1 MMKMLPFFQSGPFG
15 IRSGSQG
22 CIDANRPFENTSPSV
37 AEQVT
42 VCPEPSADE
51 IWSRDQEKMRER
63 PEAACRASR
72 ASSITSNE
80 SCISAGDSPE
90 KGSKGI
96 KGMLKSAFK
105 IVKKTKPPSVK
116 QVMDLLGEQKLCDAI
131 QHLFVLE
138 KSLSSKSEEGLNT
151 SQKDIESVY
160 EILKHKVFS
169 TLKDSVLLAKTNPDL
184 LQQAVEALKEQEKE
198 DQNYMSENPP
208 DQNMQFRPRK
218 WKELWMATVKESVE
232 ARMKDTSRTPRT
244 ENLSPVGQNLLHM
257 GKTMKEDLTV
267 VAKYI
272 NKLYPPEFNVFS
284 TYAELYHNYFA
295 TQAKKNAESHLED
308 KDIYLLLS
316 WVHNF
321 YPKDMRKDHALAME
335 LDKIKL
341 GSLLPSSLSKELENK
356 YLDSE
361 EVTVKNSLSRCLDKE
376 IQRWKEDKEPEKLN
390 GHFQSELLGIFVI
403 QSIYSSQK
411 RAEDISKAVGE
422 ELSRRLLKELPA
434 FLRSYRDAF
443 EDFKEKS
450 KKHRYYKP
458 ILIANINNCWN
469 FREYTEEYVPEKDD
483 SKADIL
489 STLADIENSGF
500 DVLLQQLF
508 AQLKPMY
515 KKFTEHKWDSSSE
528 IMNEIIKTTSKH
540 ISDFQTLKDP
550 FYHAIVE
557 KIHARLVKEY
567 IVRLLKRKVSL
578 KTPAQQQTLA
588 QHISKNAA
596 DLEAFCTSNGS
607 QATWLN
613 SALPKLAEIIRLQDL
628 GAIKIEVATLA
639 TTYPDIRKR
648 HLEAFLHIKAN
659 LSRSELKSILGY
671 LADSTAST
679 QPRAPL
685 FSNINVS

>member
-1 MMKMLPFFQSGPFG
+1 MQ
-15 IRSGSQG
+15 GSKDIHAKG
-22 CIDANRPFENTSPSV
+22 NPAGKV
-37 AEQVT
+37 Y
-42 VCPEPSADE
+42 PEPFLFYLISTPAEGQSQRQPEPPVSLWLAGGFLIFPVTSCFRMWLNLQGLLSHCFPLPCRTGAGE
-51 IWSRDQEKMRER
+51 IREAQGQLL
-63 PEAACRASR
+63 EA
-72 ASSITSNE
+72 
-80 SCISAGDSPE
+80 
-90 KGSKGI
+90 
-96 KGMLKSAFK
+96 F
-105 IVKKTKPPSVK
+105 
-116 QVMDLLGEQKLCDAI
+116 
-131 QHLFVLE
+131 HLFVLE
-138 KSLSSKSEEGLNT
+138 RSLSSKSEEGLNT

-169 TLKDSVLLAKTNPDL
+169 TLKDSVMLAKTNPDL

-208 DQNMQFRPRK
+208 DQNTQFRPRK

-244 ENLSPVGQNLLHM
+244 ENLSAVGQNLLHM
-257 GKTMKEDLTV
+257 GKTMREDLTV

-284 TYAELYHNYFA
+284 VYAELYHNYFA
-295 TQAKKNAESHLED
+295 TQAKKDAESHLED

-321 YPKDMRKDHALAME
+321 YPKSCCIHVAVNTFV
-335 LDKIKL
+335 
-341 GSLLPSSLSKELENK
+341 LPSLK
-356 YLDSE
+356 
-361 EVTVKNSLSRCLDKE
+361 VTVKNSLSRCLGKE

-403 QSIYSSQK
+403 QSIYSSQN
-411 RAEDISKAVGE
+411 RAEAISKAVGE
-422 ELSRRLLKELPA
+422 ELSHRLLKELPA

-458 ILIANINNCWN
+458 ILIANINNSD
-469 FREYTEEYVPEKDD
+469 FP
-483 SKADIL
+483 
-489 STLADIENSGF
+489 F
-500 DVLLQQLF
+500 FQ
-508 AQLKPMY
+508 PMY
-515 KKFTEHKWDSSSE
+515 KKFTENKWDSSSE
-528 IMNEIIKTTSKH
+528 IMNEIIKTTKRWIMIPSSPSH
-540 ISDFQTLKDP
+540 Q
-550 FYHAIVE
+550 AIIE

-628 GAIKIEVATLA
+628 GAIKIEVATFA
-639 TTYPDIRKR
+639 KTYPDIRKK

-659 LSRSELKSILGY
+659 LSRNELKSILGY

-685 FSNINVS
+685 FSSINVS

>member
-1 MMKMLPFFQSGPFG
+1 MMKMLPFFQSGPIG
-15 IRSGSQG
+15 IRRGSEG
-22 CIDANRPFENTSPSV
+22 CIGPNGQFENPSASV
-37 AEQVT
+37 AEQVPA
-42 VCPEPSADE
+42 CSEPSVDE
-51 IWSRDQEKMRER
+51 IWSRNQEKMSER

-90 KGSKGI
+90 KGRGI
-96 KGMLKSAFK
+96 TGILRSAFK
-105 IVKKTKPPSVK
+105 KIKKTKPPSVK
-116 QVMDLLGEQKLCDAI
+116 QVMVLLGEQKLCDAT
-131 QHLFVLE
+131 QHLIVLE

-151 SQKDIESVY
+151 SQEDIESVY

-169 TLKDSVLLAKTNPDL
+169 VLKDSMLLVKTNPDL
-184 LQQAVEALKEQEKE
+184 LQQAVEALKEQERE

-208 DQNMQFRPRK
+208 DQNTQFRPRK

-232 ARMKDTSRTPRT
+232 ARMKDTSRTPIN
-244 ENLSPVGQNLLHM
+244 ENLSAVGQNLLHM

-267 VAKYI
+267 VVKYI
-272 NKLYPPEFNVFS
+272 KQLYPPEFNVFS
-284 TYAELYHNYFA
+284 VYAEFYHNYFA
-295 TQAKKNAESHLED
+295 SQAKKSAESHLED

-321 YPKDMRKDHALAME
+321 YPKDMRKDHALAKE
-335 LDKIKL
+335 LDKVKL
-341 GSLLPSSLSKELENK
+341 GSLLPSSLSKELEKK

-361 EVTVKNSLSRCLDKE
+361 EVTVKNSLSKCLDKE

-403 QSIYSSQK
+403 QSIYSGQK
-411 RAEDISKAVGE
+411 RAQDISSAIGE
-422 ELSRRLLKELPA
+422 ELSQRLLKELPA

-450 KKHRYYKP
+450 KKHTHYKP

-469 FREYTEEYVPEKDD
+469 FREYTEKNMAEKDD
-483 SKADIL
+483 NRADIL
-489 STLADIENSGF
+489 SILGDIENSAF

-515 KKFTEHKWDSSSE
+515 KKFTENKWDSSNE
-528 IMNEIIKTTSKH
+528 IMDEIIKTTSKH
-540 ISDFQTLKDP
+540 ISDFRTLRDP

-557 KIHARLVKEY
+557 KIHTRLVKEY

-578 KTPAQQQTLA
+578 KTPAQQQNLA
-588 QHISKNAA
+588 QQISKNAA
-596 DLEAFCTSNGS
+596 DLEAFCMSNGS

-613 SALPKLAEIIRLQDL
+613 SVLPKLAEIIRLQDL

-659 LSRSELKSILGY
+659 LSRSEQKSILGY
-671 LADSTAST
+671 LADNKAST
-679 QPRAPL
+679 PPRATL
-685 FSNINVS
+685 FSSINVS

>member
-1 MMKMLPFFQSGPFG
+1 MLKMLPFLQSGPFG
-15 IRSGSQG
+15 IRSGSEG
-22 CIDANRPFENTSPSV
+22 CIDAKRPFENTSASV
-37 AEQVT
+37 AEQVPA
-42 VCPEPSADE
+42 CPEPSADE
-51 IWSRDQEKMRER
+51 IWSRDQEKMNER

-80 SCISAGDSPE
+80 SFISAGDVPE
-90 KGSKGI
+90 KGNKGI

-105 IVKKTKPPSVK
+105 KVKKTKPPSVK

-131 QHLFVLE
+131 QHLIVLE
-138 KSLSSKSEEGLNT
+138 KSLSSKSEEDLNT

-160 EILKHKVFS
+160 EVLKHKVFS
-169 TLKDSVLLAKTNPDL
+169 ILKDSVLLAKTNPDL

-218 WKELWMATVKESVE
+218 WKELWMAAVKESVE
-232 ARMKDTSRTPRT
+232 ARMKDTSHTLRT
-244 ENLSPVGQNLLHM
+244 ENLSAVGQNLLHM

-267 VAKYI
+267 VAKSI
-272 NKLYPPEFNVFS
+272 KQLYPPEFNVFS
-284 TYAELYHNYFA
+284 IYAELYHNYFA
-295 TQAKKNAESHLED
+295 SQAKKNAESHLED

-321 YPKDMRKDHALAME
+321 YPKEMRKDHALAME
-335 LDKIKL
+335 LDKVKL
-341 GSLLPSSLSKELENK
+341 GSLLPSSLSKELEKK

-361 EVTVKNSLSRCLDKE
+361 EVTVKTSLSRCLDKE

-390 GHFQSELLGIFVI
+390 GHFQSELLGILVI
-403 QSIYSSQK
+403 QSIYSGQK
-411 RAEDISKAVGE
+411 RAEDISKAMGE

-450 KKHRYYKP
+450 KKHTYYKP

-469 FREYTEEYVPEKDD
+469 FREYTEKYMAEKDD

-489 STLADIENSGF
+489 STLTDIENSGF

-508 AQLKPMY
+508 AQLK
-515 KKFTEHKWDSSSE
+515 
-528 IMNEIIKTTSKH
+528 
-540 ISDFQTLKDP
+540 
-550 FYHAIVE
+550 AIVE

-639 TTYPDIRKR
+639 TSYPDIRKR

>member
-15 IRSGSQG
+15 MRSGSEG
-22 CIDANRPFENTSPSV
+22 CIDASRSFENTSASV
-37 AEQVT
+37 AEQVPA
-42 VCPEPSADE
+42 CPEPSADE
-51 IWSRDQEKMRER
+51 IWSRDQEKIREVLG
-63 PEAACRASR
+63 AACRASR

-90 KGSKGI
+90 KGNKGI

-131 QHLFVLE
+131 QHLFALE
-138 KSLSSKSEEGLNT
+138 RSLSSKSEEGLNT

-160 EILKHKVFS
+160 EVLKHKVFS

-232 ARMKDTSRTPRT
+232 ARMKDTSCTPRT
-244 ENLSPVGQNLLHM
+244 ENLSAVGQNLLHM

-284 TYAELYHNYFA
+284 IYAELYHNYFA
-295 TQAKKNAESHLED
+295 SQAKKNAESHLED

-335 LDKIKL
+335 LDKVKL

-403 QSIYSSQK
+403 QSIYSGQK

-458 ILIANINNCWN
+458 ILIANINTCWN
-469 FREYTEEYVPEKDD
+469 FREYTQKYVAEKDN

-515 KKFTEHKWDSSSE
+515 KKFTENKWDSSSE

-550 FYHAIVE
+550 FYHAIIE
-557 KIHARLVKEY
+557 KIHAHLVKEY
-567 IVRLLKRKVSL
+567 IMRLLKRKVSL
-578 KTPAQQQTLA
+578 KTSAQQQTLA

-596 DLEAFCTSNGS
+596 DLETFCTSNGS

-613 SALPKLAEIIRLQDL
+613 SALPKLAEIIRLQNLD
-628 GAIKIEVATLA
+628 AIKIEVATLA
-639 TTYPDIRKR
+639 KTYPDIRKR

-679 QPRAPL
+679 QPKAPL

>member
-1 MMKMLPFFQSGPFG
+1 MMKMLPFFQSPFG
-15 IRSGSQG
+15 IRSGSEG

-37 AEQVT
+37 AEQVPA
-42 VCPEPSADE
+42 CPEPSADD

-90 KGSKGI
+90 KGNKGI

-131 QHLFVLE
+131 QHLFALE

-160 EILKHKVFS
+160 EVLKHKVFS

-198 DQNYMSENPP
+198 DQNYLSENPP
-208 DQNMQFRPRK
+208 DQNLQFRPRK

-244 ENLSPVGQNLLHM
+244 ENLSAVGQNLLHM

-284 TYAELYHNYFA
+284 IYAELYHNYFA
-295 TQAKKNAESHLED
+295 SQAKKNAESQLED

-335 LDKIKL
+335 LDKVKL

-361 EVTVKNSLSRCLDKE
+361 EVSVKNSLSRCLDKE
-376 IQRWKEDKEPEKLN
+376 IQIWKEDKEPEKLN

-469 FREYTEEYVPEKDD
+469 FRDYTEKYVAEKDD

-489 STLADIENSGF
+489 STLTDIENSGF

-515 KKFTEHKWDSSSE
+515 KKFTENKWDSSSE

-540 ISDFQTLKDP
+540 ISDLQTLKDP
-550 FYHAIVE
+550 FYHAIIE

-596 DLEAFCTSNGS
+596 DLEVFCTSNGS

>member
-1 MMKMLPFFQSGPFG
+1 MGNKSDPWQDSSSRYIPGLGTARQPH
-15 IRSGSQG
+15 IH
-22 CIDANRPFENTSPSV
+22 CINSAQIEKFSPGARV
-37 AEQVT
+37 
-42 VCPEPSADE
+42 
-51 IWSRDQEKMRER
+51 I
-63 PEAACRASR
+63 
-72 ASSITSNE
+72 
-80 SCISAGDSPE
+80 
-90 KGSKGI
+90 
-96 KGMLKSAFK
+96 
-105 IVKKTKPPSVK
+105 VK

-160 EILKHKVFS
+160 EVLKHKVFS

-232 ARMKDTSRTPRT
+232 ARMKETSRTPRT
-244 ENLSPVGQNLLHM
+244 ENLSAVGQNLLHM

-284 TYAELYHNYFA
+284 IYAELYHNYFA
-295 TQAKKNAESHLED
+295 SQAKKSAESHLED

-321 YPKDMRKDHALAME
+321 YPKDMRKDHDLAME
-335 LDKIKL
+335 LDKVKL

-361 EVTVKNSLSRCLDKE
+361 E
-376 IQRWKEDKEPEKLN
+376 
-390 GHFQSELLGIFVI
+390 
-403 QSIYSSQK
+403 SIYSSQK

-458 ILIANINNCWN
+458 ILIANINNCCN
-469 FREYTEEYVPEKDD
+469 FREYTEKYMAEKDN

-515 KKFTEHKWDSSSE
+515 KKFTENKWDSSSE

-550 FYHAIVE
+550 FYHDIVE

-639 TTYPDIRKR
+639 KTYPDIRLAAGAALAAYEDIEVSLKQVSFSTNCCHR
-648 HLEAFLHIKAN
+648 TPQDTCCALGTESQGQPGQLQQPG
-659 LSRSELKSILGY
+659 LSK
-671 LADSTAST
+671 
-679 QPRAPL
+679 PH
-685 FSNINVS
+685 

>member
-15 IRSGSQG
+15 MRSGSEG

-37 AEQVT
+37 AEQVPA
-42 VCPEPSADE
+42 CPEPSADE

-90 KGSKGI
+90 KGNKGI

-198 DQNYMSENPP
+198 DQSYMSENPP

-232 ARMKDTSRTPRT
+232 ARMKDTSHTPRT
-244 ENLSPVGQNLLHM
+244 ENLSAVGQNLLHM

-284 TYAELYHNYFA
+284 IYAELYHNYFA
-295 TQAKKNAESHLED
+295 SQAKKNAESHLED

-335 LDKIKL
+335 LDKVKL
-341 GSLLPSSLSKELENK
+341 GSLLPSNLSKELENK

-458 ILIANINNCWN
+458 ILIANVNNCWN
-469 FREYTEEYVPEKDD
+469 FREYTEKYVAEKDD
-483 SKADIL
+483 SKANIL

-515 KKFTEHKWDSSSE
+515 KKFTENKWDSSSE

-550 FYHAIVE
+550 FYHAIIE

>member
-15 IRSGSQG
+15 MRSGSEG

-37 AEQVT
+37 AEQVPA
-42 VCPEPSADE
+42 CPEPSADD

-90 KGSKGI
+90 KGNKGI

-208 DQNMQFRPRK
+208 DQNTQFRPRK

-244 ENLSPVGQNLLHM
+244 ENLSAVGQNLLHM

-295 TQAKKNAESHLED
+295 SQAKKNAESHLED

-335 LDKIKL
+335 LDKVKL

-469 FREYTEEYVPEKDD
+469 FREYTEKYVAEKDD

-515 KKFTEHKWDSSSE
+515 KKFTENKWDCSSE

>member
-15 IRSGSQG
+15 IRSGSEG
-22 CIDANRPFENTSPSV
+22 CIDANRPFENTSASV
-37 AEQVT
+37 AEEAPA
-42 VCPEPSADE
+42 CPEPSADE

-63 PEAACRASR
+63 PGAACRASR
-72 ASSITSNE
+72 ASSTTSSE

-90 KGSKGI
+90 KGNKGI

-116 QVMDLLGEQKLCDAI
+116 QVMDLVGEQKLCDAI

-138 KSLSSKSEEGLNT
+138 KNLSSKSEEGLNT

-160 EILKHKVFS
+160 EVLKHKVFS

-208 DQNMQFRPRK
+208 DQNMQFRPRR

-244 ENLSPVGQNLLHM
+244 ENLSAVGQNLLHM

-284 TYAELYHNYFA
+284 IYAELYHNYFA
-295 TQAKKNAESHLED
+295 TQAKKDAESHLED

-321 YPKDMRKDHALAME
+321 YPKDMRKDHTLAME
-335 LDKIKL
+335 LDKVKL

-450 KKHRYYKP
+450 KKHTHYKP

-469 FREYTEEYVPEKDD
+469 FREYTEKYMAEKDD

-489 STLADIENSGF
+489 STLSDIENSGF

-508 AQLKPMY
+508 AKLKPMY
-515 KKFTEHKWDSSSE
+515 KKFTENKWDSSSE
-528 IMNEIIKTTSKH
+528 IMNEIMKTTSKH

-578 KTPAQQQTLA
+578 KTPAQQQALA

-613 SALPKLAEIIRLQDL
+613 SALPKMAEIIRLQDL

-639 TTYPDIRKR
+639 KTYPDIRKK
-648 HLEAFLHIKAN
+648 HLEAFLHIKGN
-659 LSRSELKSILGY
+659 LSRHEVKSILGY
-671 LADSTAST
+671 LADGTAST
-679 QPRAPL
+679 QSRALL

>member
-1 MMKMLPFFQSGPFG
+1 
-15 IRSGSQG
+15 
-22 CIDANRPFENTSPSV
+22 
-37 AEQVT
+37 
-42 VCPEPSADE
+42 
-51 IWSRDQEKMRER
+51 
-63 PEAACRASR
+63 
-72 ASSITSNE
+72 
-80 SCISAGDSPE
+80 
-90 KGSKGI
+90 
-96 KGMLKSAFK
+96 
-105 IVKKTKPPSVK
+105 
-116 QVMDLLGEQKLCDAI
+116 MDLLGEQKLCDAI

-138 KSLSSKSEEGLNT
+138 KSLSSKSEEELNT
-151 SQKDIESVY
+151 SQKDIENVY

-208 DQNMQFRPRK
+208 DQNIQFRPRK
-218 WKELWMATVKESVE
+218 WKELWMTTVKESVE

-244 ENLSPVGQNLLHM
+244 ENLSAVGQNLLHM

-284 TYAELYHNYFA
+284 VYAEFYHNYFA
-295 TQAKKNAESHLED
+295 TQAKKDAESHLED

-335 LDKIKL
+335 LDKVKL

-403 QSIYSSQK
+403 QSIYSSQN
-411 RAEDISKAVGE
+411 RAEDISKALGE
-422 ELSRRLLKELPA
+422 ELSHRLLKELPA

-443 EDFKEKS
+443 EDFKEKG

-469 FREYTEEYVPEKDD
+469 FREYTEKYVAEKHE

-515 KKFTEHKWDSSSE
+515 KKFTENKWDSSSE

-550 FYHAIVE
+550 FYHAIIQ

-639 TTYPDIRKR
+639 KTYPDIRKK

-659 LSRSELKSILGY
+659 LSRNELKSILGY

-685 FSNINVS
+685 FSSINVS